1 MTADGSSPDGVGG
14 PNPEATG
21 AVKAGPETD
30 GLRIERL
37 DPVDVE
43 LVAPLW
49 GQLLDHIAT
58 LPDAIVPI
66 RPFEQSWPLEH
77 AEMLEELAGQ
87 GFVLAARRGAEL
99 VGYAY
104 VKICSADPVWYTG
117 EHCAELAHLCV
128 AAGHRSGQIGSR
140 LLDAVDEELQRRGI
154 NDVQIGVDAANH
166 DALRFY
172 ERRGYRADF
181 HILYGSPAGKPLA
194 CLERE
199 AADREAHRGRFAD
212 RPRG

>member
-1 MTADGSSPDGVGG
+1 MSTAGS
-14 PNPEATG
+14 
-21 AVKAGPETD
+21 GPETAETP
-30 GLRIERL
+30 GAMAARLRIGQL
-37 DPVDVE
+37 DPADIE

-58 LPDAIVPI
+58 LPGAIVPI
-66 RPFEQSWPLEH
+66 RPFEQSWPLER

-87 GFVLAARRGAEL
+87 GFLLAAWQGTEL

-104 VKICSADPVWYTG
+104 VKICSADPVWYSG
-117 EHCAELAHLCV
+117 EQCAELGHLCV
-128 AAGHRSGQIGSR
+128 AARHRSRQIGSR

-154 NDVQIGVDAANH
+154 SDVQIGVDAANG

-172 ERRGYRADF
+172 KRRGYRADF
-181 HILYGSPAGKPLA
+181 HILYGSPAGAPLA

-212 RPRG
+212 RP